1 MSHARY
7 RPPDHSKGSEDT
19 IGGYAA
25 VHDRP
30 AAFEG
35 SDGFSY
41 SVEIMTEQEAHGDAD
56 ASETWGAFFLFVK
69 WSRLGAQTPEGHL
82 ESEYLVHASSEAE
95 ARVLL
100 GDTPIGDVK
109 ALLDQLIADR
119 GGATPAR
126 PWWDAMRAD
135 GDDA

>member
-1 MSHARY
+1 MSHARF
-7 RPPDHSKGSEDT
+7 REPDHSKGDAST

-41 SVEIMTEQEAHGDAD
+41 SVELMTEATGDTSAPW
-56 ASETWGAFFLFVK
+56 AAYFLFVK

-82 ESEYLVHASSEAE
+82 ETDYLLTAASEGAARAALGETPLSE
-95 ARVLL
+95 
-100 GDTPIGDVK
+100 VK
-109 ALLDQLIADR
+109 GLLDRLIAQR
-119 GGATPAR
+119 QGGAPQR
-126 PWWDAMRAD
+126 RWWDAMHD
-135 GDDA
+135 EGSDA

>member
-1 MSHARY
+1 MAAQY
-7 RPPDHSKGSEDT
+7 RQPDYSKGDEST

-41 SVEIMTEQEAHGDAD
+41 SVEIVADDSGEAPERWTAYL
-56 ASETWGAFFLFVK
+56 LFVK

-82 ESEYLVHASSEAE
+82 ESDYLARGATEAD
-95 ARVLL
+95 ARARL
-100 GDTPIGDVK
+100 GATPIGAVK
-109 ALLDQLIADR
+109 ALLDRLIAER
-119 GGATPAR
+119 SGGASTR
-126 PWWDAMRAD
+126 RWWDAMRAED
-135 GDDA
+135 GEA